1 MPVKKTARARLGAAP
16 SKKRAAKSVAKPA
29 TRPARRIRAAARPP
43 LDVRR
48 ALISVYDKEG
58 VVELARGLAALGVEV
73 LTTGGTARML
83 IDNDVPV
90 VRIADYTRF
99 PEMLDGRVKT
109 LHPKIHAGI
118 MAVRNNRGHM
128 AQMRKAGIPLI
139 DLVVVNL
146 YPFEKTAAM
155 EGIGFDEI
163 VEMIDIGG
171 PTLVR
176 AAAKNFRHV
185 GIVVDPADYGEILTL
200 LRERGGVGENRRLEL
215 ATKAFRHIAGYD
227 TAVFSYLSMLN
238 ADGSLKEATRRSQ
251 FPARLTLD
259 FLKAEDLRYGEN
271 PHQRAAFYRE
281 PGSTGGSVG
290 TAQQI
295 HGKDLSFN
303 NLLDL
308 DAALRIACEFSHPA
322 CAIVKHANPCGVAV
336 GRSAAEAIQRAL
348 QTDPQ
353 SAFGGILGLNVEL
366 DAEGVGQIGDLFV
379 EAIIAPGFTAT
390 ALETLRGRKNLRLL
404 RTLSAAAASPAGCDM
419 RRVAGGLLVQDWD
432 SGDSDPDSGKVV
444 TRRAPTKAERE
455 ALRFAWTVVR
465 HVRSNAIV
473 YTTRDRTVGI
483 GAGQMS
489 RIDAVRFGAM
499 KAQGPLE
506 GCVLASD
513 AFFPFRDSVDLAASH
528 GVTAIVQPGGS
539 IRDAESIAAADE
551 HGLAMVFTG
560 RRHFRH

>member
-1 MPVKKTARARLGAAP
+1 MAVKKIVRAARAVGARAKKPTRKTVARAP
-16 SKKRAAKSVAKPA
+16 
-29 TRPARRIRAAARPP
+29 RRVVPLRPP
-43 LDVRR
+43 LEVRR
-48 ALISVYDKEG
+48 VLISVYDKEG
-58 VVELARGLAALGVEV
+58 VVELARGLTSLGVEV
-73 LTTGGTARML
+73 LTTGGTARLL

-90 VRIADYTRF
+90 VRVADYTRF

-118 MAVRNNRGHM
+118 MAVRDNLGHM
-128 AQMRKAGIPLI
+128 TQMRKAGIPLI

-185 GIVVDPADYGEILTL
+185 GVVVDPADYGEVLAMV
-200 LRERGGVGENRRLEL
+200 RDRGGLSEERRLEL

-227 TAVFSYLSMLN
+227 TAVFSFLSMLN
-238 ADGSLKEATRRSQ
+238 PDGSLKTATRESH

-271 PHQRAAFYRE
+271 PHQKAAFYRDPE
-281 PGSTGGSVG
+281 ASGPSVAS
-290 TAQQI
+290 AQQI
-295 HGKDLSFN
+295 HGKELSFN
-303 NLLDL
+303 NILDL
-308 DAALRIACEFSHPA
+308 DAAFRIACEFREPA
-322 CAIVKHANPCGVAV
+322 CALVKHSNPCGVGL
-336 GRSAAEAIQRAL
+336 GRHAAEAFHRAL

-353 SAFGGILGLNVEL
+353 SAFGGVAGLNVEV
-366 DAEGVGQIGDLFV
+366 DGECVSQIGDLFL
-379 EAIIAPGFTAT
+379 EAIIAPSFSAE
-390 ALETLRGRKNLRLL
+390 AIERLRARKNLRLL
-404 RTLSAAAASPAGCDM
+404 RTLSPASVQPSGRDLKL
-419 RRVAGGLLVQDWD
+419 VAGGLLVQDWD
-432 SGDSDPDSGKVV
+432 SLRSDPSKAKVV
-444 TRRAPTKAERE
+444 TRRPPSRGEMD

-473 YTTRDRTVGI
+473 YATADRTIGI

-489 RIDAVRFGAM
+489 RVDSVRFGAM
-499 KAQGPLE
+499 KAASPLP
-506 GCVLASD
+506 GSVLASD

-539 IRDAESIAAADE
+539 IRDAEVISAADE

-560 RRHFRH
+560 SRHFRH